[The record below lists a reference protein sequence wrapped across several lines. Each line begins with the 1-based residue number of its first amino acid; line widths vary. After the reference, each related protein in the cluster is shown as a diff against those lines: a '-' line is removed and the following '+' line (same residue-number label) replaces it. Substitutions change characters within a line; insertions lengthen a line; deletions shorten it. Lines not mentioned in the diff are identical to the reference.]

1 MDTEASIAS
10 QVQSK
15 DEVITVNRQSLTQH
29 LVELRHAPGAV
40 ILSEPAAFQCDTQ
53 LVVGMQ
59 SVLVI
64 HLVMEESDGR
74 QICFNG
80 TGRFTGTLQIDH
92 ITDQMLAADV
102 G

>member
-1 MDTEASIAS
+1 MDTEAGITG
-10 QVQSK
+10 QVQCE
-15 DEVITVNRQSLTQH
+15 DEVIAVNRQCLAQH
-29 LVELRHAPGAV
+29 LVEFSIAPGAV